1 MPRSPSKPRSSAGG
15 RPQAGARLTDRRPR
29 QERRFAEGAGRR
41 GEFWAELFLR
51 AQFYRV
57 LETEHANVLKEL
69 GESKNLT
76 DELAKALDDA
86 LVEFRESFLA

>member
-1 MPRSPSKPRSSAGG
+1 VPTPRVK
-15 RPQAGARLTDRRPR
+15 
-29 QERRFAEGAGRR
+29 
-41 GEFWAELFLR
+41 EFET
-51 AQFYRV
+51 QFYRF
-57 LETEHANVLKEL
+57 LETEHPTVLQQL